1 MMTPEE
7 RRAENRIY
15 NTRYRAR
22 KRERR
27 AASGGLATS
36 DDAINLGYRP
46 RAQFVDF
53 HRRKQRWACIVAHR
67 RCGKTLASLMDLIDA
82 ALRCDKPDA
91 RFAFMS
97 PTYAMAKDSAF
108 QYLKRF
114 TADIP
119 GIEQRESDLMVIFP
133 NGARIRLYGCE
144 TYDRLRGIYLDGV
157 ILDEAGDM
165 PPQAWPQVIRPA
177 LSDRQGWA
185 VFIGTPRGR
194 NEFWRIHEQA
204 RTDPAW
210 FSLVLRVSQT
220 HLLPEA
226 EVEDLR
232 RMLTPEA
239 FDAEMECSFD
249 AAILGSYFGKELA
262 DAETAGR
269 ITSVPYDPAIPV
281 HTAWDIGIGDSTAIW
296 FFQIVRSELHV
307 IDHYEASGF
316 ALGHYVDVLKS
327 KPYQY
332 GRDYLPHDA
341 MARELGTG
349 RSIFE
354 TMKALSGRHPWI
366 VRKLSIMDGI
376 NAARVTLAK
385 TWFDAGNCH
394 EGLEA
399 LRAYHAEFDE
409 RAKVFSDRPKHDWSS
424 HSADAM
430 RYMSLAWREIAPDKP
445 KPPPRDSWDA
455 AFNRDAEELRDWR
468 VA

>member
-1 MMTPEE
+1 
-7 RRAENRIY
+7 
-15 NTRYRAR
+15 
-22 KRERR
+22 
-27 AASGGLATS
+27 
-36 DDAINLGYRP
+36 
-46 RAQFVDF
+46 
-53 HRRKQRWACIVAHR
+53 
-67 RCGKTLASLMDLIDA
+67 MDLIDA

-296 FFQIVRSELHV
+296 FFQIVRAELHV

-316 ALGHYVDVLKS
+316 ALGHYVEVLKS

-366 VRKLSIMDGI
+366 VRKLSVMDGI

-468 VA
+468 VT

>member
-1 MMTPEE
+1 M
-7 RRAENRIY
+7 
-15 NTRYRAR
+15 
-22 KRERR
+22 
-27 AASGGLATS
+27 AA
-36 DDAINLGYRP
+36 
-46 RAQFVDF
+46 
-53 HRRKQRWACIVAHR
+53 
-67 RCGKTLASLMDLIDA
+67 
-82 ALRCDKPDA
+82 
-91 RFAFMS
+91 
-97 PTYAMAKDSAF
+97 
-108 QYLKRF
+108 
-114 TADIP
+114 
-119 GIEQRESDLMVIFP
+119 
-133 NGARIRLYGCE
+133 
-144 TYDRLRGIYLDGV
+144 
-157 ILDEAGDM
+157 
-165 PPQAWPQVIRPA
+165 
-177 LSDRQGWA
+177 
-185 VFIGTPRGR
+185 
-194 NEFWRIHEQA
+194 
-204 RTDPAW
+204 
-210 FSLVLRVSQT
+210 
-220 HLLPEA
+220 
-226 EVEDLR
+226 
-232 RMLTPEA
+232 MLTPEQYA
-239 FDAEMECSFD
+239 QEFQCSFD
-249 AAILGSYFGKELA
+249 AAILGSYFGRELA

-296 FFQIVRSELHV
+296 FFQIVRAELHV

-316 ALGHYVDVLKS
+316 ALGHYVEVLKS

-366 VRKLSIMDGI
+366 VRKLSVMDGI

-424 HSADAM
+424 HSSDSF

-468 VA
+468 VT

>member
-1 MMTPEE
+1 VW
-7 RRAENRIY
+7 
-15 NTRYRAR
+15 
-22 KRERR
+22 
-27 AASGGLATS
+27 L
-36 DDAINLGYRP
+36 
-46 RAQFVDF
+46 
-53 HRRKQRWACIVAHR
+53 
-67 RCGKTLASLMDLIDA
+67 
-82 ALRCDKPDA
+82 
-91 RFAFMS
+91 
-97 PTYAMAKDSAF
+97 
-108 QYLKRF
+108 YLKRF
-114 TADIP
+114 TAAIP
-119 GIEQRESDLMVIFP
+119 GVEQRESDLMVVFA
-133 NGARIRLYGCE
+133 NGARVRLYGSDN
-144 TYDRLRGIYLDGV
+144 YNRMRGIFLDGCV
-157 ILDEAGDM
+157 LDEYADM
-165 PPQAWPQVIRPA
+165 APRAWPEVIRPA
-177 LSDRQGWA
+177 LADRHGWA

-194 NEFWRIHEQA
+194 NDFWRVHSHAEN
-204 RTDPAW
+204 DPDW
-210 FSLVLRVSQT
+210 FSLVLRASET
-220 HLLPEA
+220 EILPQSELDDMA
-226 EVEDLR
+226 A
-232 RMLTPEA
+232 MLTPEQYA
-239 FDAEMECSFD
+239 QEFQCSFD

-262 DAETAGR
+262 DAETSGR
-269 ITSVPYDPAIPV
+269 ITNVPYDPAIPV

-296 FFQIVRSELHV
+296 FFQIVRAELHV

-316 ALGHYVDVLKS
+316 ALGHYVEVLKS

-385 TWFDAGNCH
+385 TWFDASNCH

-424 HSADAM
+424 HSSDAM

>member
-1 MMTPEE
+1 ML
-7 RRAENRIY
+7 
-15 NTRYRAR
+15 
-22 KRERR
+22 KQ
-27 AASGGLATS
+27 
-36 DDAINLGYRP
+36 AIQVELGYRP
-46 RAQFVDF
+46 RPQFVDF

-82 ALRCDKPDA
+82 ALRCAKPDA

-97 PTYAMAKDSAF
+97 PTYSMAKDSAF

-157 ILDEAGDM
+157 VLDEAGDM

-249 AAILGSYFGKELA
+249 AAILGSYFGRELA

-269 ITSVPYDPAIPV
+269 IGAVPYDPAIPV

-296 FFQIVRSELHV
+296 FFQVVRAELHV

-316 ALGHYVDVLKS
+316 ALGHYADVLRA
-327 KPYQY
+327 KPYSY

-354 TMKALSGRHPWI
+354 TLKVLTGRHPFI

-376 NAARVTLAK
+376 NAARVTIGR

-394 EGLEA
+394 DGLEA

-409 RAKVFSDRPKHDWSS
+409 RNKVFSDRPKHDWSS
-424 HSADAM
+424 HSSDAW
-430 RYMSLAWREIAPDKP
+430 RYLSLAWREIAPEQP

-455 AFNRDAEELRDWR
+455 AFNRDEEPLRDWR
-468 VA
+468 VT